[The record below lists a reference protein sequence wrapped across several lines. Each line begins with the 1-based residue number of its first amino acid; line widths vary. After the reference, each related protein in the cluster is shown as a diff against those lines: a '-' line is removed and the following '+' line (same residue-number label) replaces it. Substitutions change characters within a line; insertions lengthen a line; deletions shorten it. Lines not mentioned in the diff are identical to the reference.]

1 MAISNKDRQRK
12 WRQKKAAGG
21 MRSLTVLL
29 PAEIKGLID
38 RKRKESGATIA
49 RIIETAVINWL
60 GDSQEKAY
68 NYHKI
73 ELNQKLKKL
82 SIKNIQQMGAD
93 LKAIATRFEKMTDQ
107 QSAVT
112 PNNNSV
118 TSEHSKPTKSVSED
132 VLTTKIYRLV
142 RLLNNMDVSADE
154 IAQTLNKRKFKTLSG
169 SDDWKAGDVQAVLKD
184 IHRKY
189 GHINPLFS
197 ITNPC

>member
-1 MAISNKDRQRK
+1 MQ
-12 WRQKKAAGG
+12 
-21 MRSLTVLL
+21 SLTVLL

-38 RKRKESGATIA
+38 RKRKVSGATIA

-60 GDSQEKAY
+60 GDSHEKAH
-68 NYHKI
+68 NYQKI
-73 ELNQKLKKL
+73 QLNKEFKEF
-82 SIKNIQQMGAD
+82 SVKNIQQMGAD
-93 LKAIATRFEKMTDQ
+93 LKAIATRFEKMTGQ

-118 TSEHSKPTKSVSED
+118 TSEHSKPTKSVTED